1 MRVGVISDTHGRL
14 RPEVFGHFEGVDHIV
29 HAGDIGDLSILT
41 DLEAI
46 APVTAV
52 WGNTDDFSIR
62 RVVPE
67 SATLDVDG
75 RTLLV
80 VHGHQLGS
88 PSPALLARAY
98 PDAAITVFGHTHRTL
113 IERLDGRLYINP
125 GGAGAPRFNLR
136 PSIMLLETGGSDED
150 VRLIE
155 L

>member
-1 MRVGVISDTHGRL
+1 MRIGVISDTHGRL

-29 HAGDIGDLSILT
+29 HAGDIGHLDILT

-46 APVTAV
+46 APVAAV

-67 SATLDVDG
+67 STTLDVDG

-80 VHGHQLGS
+80 VHGHQVGA
-88 PSPALLARAY
+88 PTPRLLAAEF
-98 PDAAITVFGHTHRTL
+98 PDADIVVFGHTHRPL

-125 GGAGAPRFNLR
+125 GGAGAPRFGLR
-136 PSIMLLETGGSDED
+136 PSIMLLDTGSAGDD